1 METKEFKDRIVVVM
15 NHYNLTEE
23 ALATKLGFRPSNIA
37 HLQSGRNLPSFE
49 ILNRLITV
57 FPDLNPRW
65 LINGSGEMI
74 DEDMARL

>member
-1 METKEFKDRIVVVM
+1 MKTKEFKDRIVVVM
-15 NHYNLTEE
+15 NHYNLTDED
-23 ALATKLGFRPSNIA
+23 LATKLDIRASNIA
-37 HLQSGRNLPSFE
+37 HLQSGRNLPSFD